1 MNRKIKTTL
10 STTAAMMGMLVAGG
24 LNANAKTY
32 PTVTANNPAQGGATT
47 RNFVPTGTN
56 ALYTKA
62 GTLKGAKVVANKA
75 TMAQLAQSTKGQAYF
90 FGYRVARTSN
100 GSFYM
105 KVVSFDKQYRG
116 WIYVGK
122 TNPQGAYKNTAGGL
136 QLASTSKAA
145 TMPSNTQ
152 VKLADPGTSHVI
164 WNFPYMAQYGAKKL
178 MKDTSDYAKDTFTIT
193 KARRLTRG
201 NTLYY
206 KIVDNN
212 NSKIA
217 GWIYYEG
224 VTANDDA
231 SEAEPSKPTDS
242 NSVAVTFK
250 DGTTG
255 KAVGEKTLVDSSIT
269 AGSQPTYATKFVT
282 TKIGNGN
289 LIDGSLK
296 SVMPGYD
303 YEGLTTAQHKANSN
317 AIIGAK
323 YGSTITIFVSP
334 NVAPKDGFLVTYFDL
349 TKASIVGKDV
359 VESTSNQTAKQLFA
373 DTFKDGGTVTVSGKE
388 YTYNLVDNRS
398 ISQDAKLGTSIA
410 VNVRS

>member
-1 MNRKIKTTL
+1 MNQKIKATIL
-10 STTAAMMGMLVAGG
+10 TTAAVLGVMAAGG
-24 LNANAKTY
+24 LNASAKTY
-32 PTVTANNPAQGGATT
+32 PTVTANNPAKGGVTT
-47 RNFVPTGTN
+47 RNFVPTGTH

-62 GTLKGAKVVANKA
+62 GVLKGAKVVANKID
-75 TMAQLAQSTKGQAYF
+75 MAQLAKAGGRAYF
-90 FGYRVARTSN
+90 YGYRVARTSN
-100 GSFYM
+100 GNFYM
-105 KVVSFDKQYRG
+105 KVVSFDKYYRG
-116 WIYVGK
+116 WIYVGRV
-122 TNPQGAYKNTAGGL
+122 NPQGAYKNTAGGL
-136 QLASTSKAA
+136 RLTNTSKAA

-164 WNFPYMAQYGAKKL
+164 WNFPYLAQYGAKKL

-206 KIVDNN
+206 KVVDNN
-212 NSKIA
+212 DSHIT
-217 GWIYYEG
+217 GWIYYQG
-224 VTANDDA
+224 VTADTATGETKPNTPA
-231 SEAEPSKPTDS
+231 SG
-242 NSVAVTFK
+242 NAVTVTFE

-255 KAVGEKTLVDSSIT
+255 KTVGEKTLMDSSIT
-269 AGSQPTYATKFVT
+269 TGSQPTYATKFVT

-289 LIDGSLK
+289 LTSGNLD

-323 YGSTITIFVSP
+323 YGSTVKIYVSP
-334 NVAPKDGFLVTYFDL
+334 NVAPKNGFLVTYFDL
-349 TKASIVGKDV
+349 NKTAIVGKSV
-359 VESTSNQTAKQLFA
+359 VQSDSNQTAKQLFA
-373 DTFKDGGTVTVSGKE
+373 TTFKNSGTVTVHGKQ
-388 YTYNLVDNRS
+388 YTYELADNRS